1 MKNKINKLVD
11 IMSQTLS
18 SSDVVASKQLAKIS
32 AIITSSRI
40 EKGMNQKQF
49 AEFAGVSQSMVS
61 KWESGDC
68 NFTLQSLVHIAAKLD
83 IPMQPPFVFERL
95 AYTSRSN
102 VVDFPGKWN
111 SSSSITPT
119 YLSAEDLMEN

>member
-18 SSDVVASKQLAKIS
+18 SSDVTASKQLAKIS

-61 KWESGDC
+61 KWESGEY
-68 NFTLQSLVHIAAKLD
+68 NFTVETLAKICEKLNLDLEISMSSQWSNCANSISSYAKQTAWKGAALLNN
-83 IPMQPPFVFERL
+83 PVNNSAFEV
-95 AYTSRSN
+95 A
-102 VVDFPGKWN
+102 
-111 SSSSITPT
+111 
-119 YLSAEDLMEN
+119 

>member
-1 MKNKINKLVD
+1 
-11 IMSQTLS
+11 MSH
-18 SSDVVASKQLAKIS
+18 
-32 AIITSSRI
+32 
-40 EKGMNQKQF
+40 GMNDLLSVLSIPLSPEELQLSALSGIICGEIVSQRLNRNMTQKQF
-49 AEFAGVSQSMVS
+49 AEFMGVSQGMVS